1 MSGTILKFPGGSEAS
16 SDRIA
21 AVEALLF
28 AAGEPVGVDALC
40 VALHGADPDEV
51 RAAIDHIARR
61 CAAEDRGVE
70 VVEVAG
76 GWQMRTK
83 AAFGSL
89 VVRLRGGRP
98 QKLSRPALEVL
109 SVVAYR
115 QPATRHEIE
124 QIRGVDSGAVLK
136 NLLERQLVRVSGRRD
151 EPGRPLEYA
160 TTPLFLEMFS
170 LRTLSALPT
179 LRERDELVRDRDD
192 REPVDDSSG

>member
-1 MSGTILKFPGGSEAS
+1 MSGTILQFPGGADAS
-16 SDRIA
+16 GDRIA

-28 AAGEPVGVDALC
+28 AAGEPVTVAALGE
-40 VALHGADPDEV
+40 ALHGVDEADV
-51 RAAIDHIARR
+51 QAAIDAIARR
-61 CAAEDRGVE
+61 CAADDRGVE
-70 VVEVAG
+70 VVEVG
-76 GWQMRTK
+76 GAWQMRSK
-83 AAFGSL
+83 AAFGAL

-115 QPATRHEIE
+115 QPATRQEIE

-136 NLLERQLVRVSGRRD
+136 SLLERQLVRVSGRRD

-179 LRERDELVRDRDD
+179 LREREELVRDRDD
-192 REPVDDSSG
+192 EGPIDGSSG